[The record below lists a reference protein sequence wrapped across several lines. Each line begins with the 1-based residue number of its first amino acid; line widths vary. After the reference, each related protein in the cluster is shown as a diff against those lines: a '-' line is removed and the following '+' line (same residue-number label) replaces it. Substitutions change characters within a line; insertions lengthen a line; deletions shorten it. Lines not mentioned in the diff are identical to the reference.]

1 MSSSHS
7 TPIYMSSPSQL
18 IELISE
24 MSGSICNDNINEDA
38 FAWFAYTFYVKCILL
53 NLEIYTNF
61 CKSIYND
68 NDKIMGT
75 WATNVM
81 KALYNWK
88 TGMKQYQAGMNS
100 YYPGINSYQIGWD
113 KKWFSN
119 LLSNS
124 SANNANIEKNV
135 SHSIIQLLTEFF
147 GNIFNPRFH
156 SWMVWFH
163 ATLVLIHTKVA

>member
-7 TPIYMSSPSQL
+7 TPMYMSSPSQL
-18 IELISE
+18 IELLSE

-38 FAWFAYTFYVKCILL
+38 FAYTFYVKCILL

-68 NDKIMGT
+68 T
-75 WATNVM
+75 YVM
-81 KALYNWK
+81 KALHNWK
-88 TGMKQYQAGMNS
+88 TGMNEYQAGMNS
-100 YYPGINSYQIGWD
+100 YYPGINSYQIWWD

-119 LLSNS
+119 LLSSS

-135 SHSIIQLLTEFF
+135 SHSIIQWITEFF
-147 GNIFNPRFH
+147 GNNFNPRFH
-156 SWMVWFH
+156 SLMVWFH